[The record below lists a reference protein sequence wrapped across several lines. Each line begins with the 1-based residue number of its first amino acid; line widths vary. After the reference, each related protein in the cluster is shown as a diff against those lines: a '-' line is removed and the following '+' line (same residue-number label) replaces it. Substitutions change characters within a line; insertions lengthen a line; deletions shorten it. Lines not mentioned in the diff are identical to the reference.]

1 MTSTPVERVD
11 LTPLERS
18 MLAALA
24 RCTFLPGSFEKR
36 FVRSIG
42 DVTALTE
49 RQRAVFYRTFYRY
62 RRQMNLSDADAR
74 RVLDRVQGKGGY
86 PLLEMEEGK
95 EEEKEKKET
104 EKPCSNVAI

>member
-11 LTPLERS
+11 LSPLERS

-24 RCTFLPGSFEKR
+24 RCTFRPGSFEKR
-36 FVRSIG
+36 FVRDISG
-42 DVTALTE
+42 VTALTE

-74 RVLDRVQGKGGY
+74 RVLDRVQGKGAY
-86 PLLEMEEGK
+86 PLLEM

-104 EKPCSNVAI
+104 EIPCSNVAI